1 MEILTALGAAAGLLL
16 VCAGVPLR
24 RFDRRVE
31 PYLSGLRGKPSRL
44 LAPSGTAGP
53 LASVADRVLRRAGDR
68 GHEQLVERL
77 SAAALPKDPA
87 DFRLEQ
93 LTWGLAALIV
103 SWAGIVVFG
112 ATGVQ
117 PDLRVLPA
125 LGAVCFAFGWLGRD
139 WWLTRQIESRRSM
152 LREELP
158 TAIDLV
164 TLSIT
169 AGESVPAAFERVA
182 RVMGTGIGAE
192 FDMTIAEI
200 RAGATTVDALEFLKN
215 RLPDAA
221 TIRFVDALCTG
232 IERGA
237 PLADVLR
244 AQANDVREARRQ
256 HLLEMGGRREITMLL
271 PVVFLILPVVVVFA
285 LWPGLAALDLLVP

>member
-1 MEILTALGAAAGLLL
+1 MEILTALCAAAGLLL
-16 VCAGVPLR
+16 VYAGLPVKRL
-24 RFDRRVE
+24 DRRVE

-44 LAPSGTAGP
+44 LAPSRSAGVA
-53 LASVADRVLRRAGDR
+53 ASFLDRILYRTGER
-68 GHEQLVERL
+68 GREHLVERL
-77 SAAALPKDPA
+77 SAAGLPKEPA

-93 LTWGLAALIV
+93 LTWGLAALIL
-103 SWAGIVVFG
+103 SWAGIVISA
-112 ATGVQ
+112 ATGAQ
-117 PDLRVLPA
+117 PDLRAMPP
-125 LGAVCFAFGWLGRD
+125 LGAVCFACGWLGRD
-139 WWLTRQIESRRSM
+139 WWLSHQIERRRAM

-164 TLSIT
+164 TLSIA

-182 RVMGTGIGAE
+182 RVMGAGIGAE
-192 FDMTIAEI
+192 FEMTIAEI

-215 RLPDAA
+215 RLPDTA
-221 TIRFVDALCTG
+221 TVRFVDALCTG

-237 PLADVLR
+237 PLAEVLR

-256 HLLEMGGRREITMLL
+256 HLLEMGGRREIVMLL

-285 LWPGLAALDLLVP
+285 LWPGLASLDLLVP

>member
-1 MEILTALGAAAGLLL
+1 MAFLTALCAAAGLLL
-16 VCAGVPLR
+16 ICAGVPLK

-44 LAPSGTAGP
+44 LAPPRTAGP
-53 LASVADRVLRRAGDR
+53 LASLVDRLGRRTGDR

-77 SAAALPKDPA
+77 SAAALPKHPA

-93 LTWGLAALIV
+93 LTWGLTALIAA
-103 SWAGIVVFG
+103 WAGIVISG
-112 ATGVQ
+112 ATGAQ
-117 PDLRVLPA
+117 PEVRTMPA
-125 LGAVCFAFGWLGRD
+125 LGAICFACGWLGRD
-139 WWLTRQIESRRSM
+139 WWLTRQIESRRAR

-192 FDMTIAEI
+192 FEMTIAEI
-200 RAGATTVDALEFLKN
+200 RAGATTIDALEFLKN

-256 HLLEMGGRREITMLL
+256 HLLEMGGRREIIMLL

-285 LWPGLAALDLLVP
+285 LWPGLASLDLLVP